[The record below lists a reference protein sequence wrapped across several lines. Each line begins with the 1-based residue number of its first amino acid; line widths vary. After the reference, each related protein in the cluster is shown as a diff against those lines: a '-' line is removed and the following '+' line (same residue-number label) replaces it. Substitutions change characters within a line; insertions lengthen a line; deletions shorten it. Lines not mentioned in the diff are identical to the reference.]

1 METVEIGLFKDVN
14 LLYSYVNRVEEA
26 RGLTQEVKGGGG
38 NITRGGVGSR
48 IPCEK

>member
-26 RGLTQEVKGGGG
+26 RGRYPGSERGRREHYER
-38 NITRGGVGSR
+38 RGG
-48 IPCEK
+48 K